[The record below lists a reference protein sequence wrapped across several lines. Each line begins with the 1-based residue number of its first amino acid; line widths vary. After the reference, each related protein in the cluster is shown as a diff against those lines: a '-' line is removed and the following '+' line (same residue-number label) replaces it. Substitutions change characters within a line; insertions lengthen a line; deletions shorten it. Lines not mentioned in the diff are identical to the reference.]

1 VREYTEKE
9 KKVSQT
15 DSPAANFMHRIWSS
29 AVVSGLLAVVLG
41 AVILAWPGPSIL
53 VTSGVF
59 GAYLVV
65 SGVAM
70 VVLGFSMPVASGA
83 SRFLSVISGVASVV
97 LGILAFKHFGE
108 GYAVLLL
115 AIWIGVGF
123 IVRGVTVLATAIA
136 DKQFPGRGWAIF
148 FGIVSVLAGFMV
160 LAYPFDSIVTLALV
174 AGIWLVVLGV
184 VEVISGIGMRSDVKK
199 VQKVTGAG
207 PQPHA
212 VAQ

>member
-1 VREYTEKE
+1 M
-9 KKVSQT
+9 SQT
-15 DSPAANFMHRIWSS
+15 DSPAANFIHRVWSS
-29 AVVSGLLAVVLG
+29 AVLSGLLAVIVG

-70 VVLGFSMPVASGA
+70 VVLGFSFPAPAA
-83 SRFLSVISGVASVV
+83 SRILSVISGVASVV
-97 LGILAFKHFGE
+97 LGVLAFKHFGE

-136 DKQFPGRGWAIF
+136 DRQFPGRGWAIF
-148 FGIVSVLAGFMV
+148 FGIVSVLAGFVMM
-160 LAYPFDSIVTLALV
+160 AYPFDSIVTLALV

-184 VEVISGIGMRSDVKK
+184 VEIISGFGMRSDVKNVEK
-199 VQKVTGAG
+199 FKGVGA
-207 PQPHA
+207 QSHA
-212 VAQ
+212 VAH

>member
-1 VREYTEKE
+1 
-9 KKVSQT
+9 VSQT
-15 DSPAANFMHRIWSS
+15 KSPAAQLVQGIWSS

-41 AVILAWPGPSIL
+41 VVILAWPGPSIL

-59 GAYLVV
+59 GAYLVI

-70 VVLGFSMPVASGA
+70 VVLGFSFPAPAA

-97 LGILAFKHFGE
+97 LGVLAFKHFGE

-123 IVRGVTVLATAIA
+123 IVRGVTALATAIA

-148 FGIVSVLAGFMV
+148 FGIVSVLAGFIV
-160 LAYPFDSIVTLALV
+160 LAYPFDSIVTLAFV

-184 VEVISGIGMRSDVKK
+184 IEVISGFGMRSDAKK
-199 VQKVTGAG
+199 VEKVAG
-207 PQPHA
+207 VGGQPYA
-212 VAQ
+212 AAA

>member
-1 VREYTEKE
+1 
-9 KKVSQT
+9 VSQT

-29 AVVSGLLAVVLG
+29 AVVSGLLAVILG

-148 FGIVSVLAGFMV
+148 FGILSVLAGFVV

-184 VEVISGIGMRSDVKK
+184 VEIISGIGMRSDVKK

>member
-1 VREYTEKE
+1 
-9 KKVSQT
+9 VSQT

-148 FGIVSVLAGFMV
+148 FGIVSVLAGFVV

>member
-1 VREYTEKE
+1 
-9 KKVSQT
+9 
-15 DSPAANFMHRIWSS
+15 MHRIWSS

-148 FGIVSVLAGFMV
+148 FGIVSVLAGFVV

>member
-1 VREYTEKE
+1 VSTEKE
-9 KKVSQT
+9 NEVSQT
-15 DSPAANFMHRIWSS
+15 DSPAKNFIHRIWSS
-29 AVVSGLLAVVLG
+29 AVVSGLLAVILG

-70 VVLGFSMPVASGA
+70 VVLGFSLPVASGA

-148 FGIVSVLAGFMV
+148 FGIVSVLAGFVV

-184 VEVISGIGMRSDVKK
+184 VEIISGFGMRSDAKK
-199 VQKVTGAG
+199 VAEVTGAG
-207 PQPHA
+207 AQPHA
-212 VAQ
+212 VAH

>member
-1 VREYTEKE
+1 
-9 KKVSQT
+9 VSQT
-15 DSPAANFMHRIWSS
+15 DRPAADFIHRIWSS
-29 AVVSGLLAVVLG
+29 AVVSGLLAVILG

-53 VTSGVF
+53 VTSGLF
-59 GAYLVV
+59 GAYLLV

-70 VVLGFSMPVASGA
+70 VVLGFSLPVASAA

-123 IVRGVTVLATAIA
+123 IVRGVTVMATAIA

-148 FGIVSVLAGFMV
+148 FGIVSVLAGFVV

-184 VEVISGIGMRSDVKK
+184 AEIISGFGMRSDAKK
-199 VQKVTGAG
+199 VAKVTGVG
-207 PQPHA
+207 GQSHA
-212 VAQ
+212 AAR

>member
-1 VREYTEKE
+1 M
-9 KKVSQT
+9 SQT
-15 DSPAANFMHRIWSS
+15 KSPAAQLVQGIWSS
-29 AVVSGLLAVVLG
+29 AVVSGLLAVILG
-41 AVILAWPGPSIL
+41 VVILVWPGPSIV

-59 GAYLVV
+59 GAYLVI

-70 VVLGFSMPVASGA
+70 VVLGFSFPAPAA

-97 LGILAFKHFGE
+97 LGVLAFKHFGE

-123 IVRGVTVLATAIA
+123 IVRGVTALATAIA

-148 FGIVSVLAGFMV
+148 FGIVSVLAGFIV
-160 LAYPFDSIVTLALV
+160 LAYPFDSIVTLAFV

-184 VEVISGIGMRSDVKK
+184 IEVISGFGMIIRSVVASAVFKEL
-199 VQKVTGAG
+199 
-207 PQPHA
+207 PHP
-212 VAQ
+212 VVSMYRLGSFGSRR

>member
-1 VREYTEKE
+1 M
-9 KKVSQT
+9 SQI
-15 DSPAANFMHRIWSS
+15 DSPAANFIHRMWSS
-29 AVVSGLLAVVLG
+29 AMWSGLLAVILG
-41 AVILAWPGPSIL
+41 AVILVWPGPSIL

-70 VVLGFSMPVASGA
+70 VVLGFSFPAPGA
-83 SRFLSVISGVASVV
+83 SRFFNVISGVASVV
-97 LGILAFKHFGE
+97 LGILAFKHFDE

-123 IVRGVTVLATAIA
+123 VIRGVTVLATAIA
-136 DKQFPGRGWAIF
+136 DKQVPGRGWAIF
-148 FGIVSVLAGFMV
+148 FSIVSLLAGFVV

-174 AGIWLVVLGV
+174 VGIWLVVLGV
-184 VEVISGIGMRSDVKK
+184 AEIISGVAMRVDAKK
-199 VQKVTGAG
+199 VEKQFNGVGA
-207 PQPHA
+207 QSHA

>member
-1 VREYTEKE
+1 
-9 KKVSQT
+9 VSQT
-15 DSPAANFMHRIWSS
+15 KSPAAQLVQGIWSS
-29 AVVSGLLAVVLG
+29 AVVSGLLAVILG
-41 AVILAWPGPSIL
+41 VVILVWPGPSIV

-59 GAYLVV
+59 GAYLVI

-70 VVLGFSMPVASGA
+70 VVLGFSFPAPAA

-97 LGILAFKHFGE
+97 LGVLAFKHFGE

-123 IVRGVTVLATAIA
+123 IVRGVTALATAIA

-148 FGIVSVLAGFMV
+148 FGIVSVLAGFIV
-160 LAYPFDSIVTLALV
+160 LAYPFDSIVTLAFV

-184 VEVISGIGMRSDVKK
+184 IEVISGFGMRSDAKK
-199 VQKVTGAG
+199 VEKVVGFG
-207 PQPHA
+207 GQPHA
-212 VAQ
+212 AAA